1 VHGHHRHYGRGRR
14 GFGFPSREQLVERL
28 QRYQQFLER
37 EQQNVQELLE
47 RLADREAPAQEV

>member
-14 GFGFPSREQLVERL
+14 GFPTREQLVERL

-47 RLADREAPAQEV
+47 RLGDRETPAQEV